1 MENKIIVTTREEL
14 QTLIGD
20 AVAAVVPKLA
30 DFRRKNEAVETDA
43 MTVEAAAKFL
53 TAQGIPATRATLY
66 NLVYK
71 NAIPHRK
78 FGRRTVFSKR
88 ELTQW
93 IEDNTK
99 RPATKE
105 DAALRI
111 AASANRKHAGYDG
124 G

>member
-111 AASANRKHAGYDG
+111 AASASRRTRGL
-124 G
+124 

>member
-1 MENKIIVTTREEL
+1 MENKIIVTTSEEL

-43 MTVEAAAKFL
+43 MIVEAAAKFL
-53 TAQGIPATRATLY
+53 TAQGIPATRA
-66 NLVYK
+66 
-71 NAIPHRK
+71 
-78 FGRRTVFSKR
+78 TVFSKR

-111 AASANRKHAGYDG
+111 AASANRKTRGL
-124 G
+124 